1 MNAPIKILS
10 LSVVIALS
18 GCANLEPL
26 FSVPKAPVAGSI
38 VNQSKEKAQPISL
51 KAWQDF
57 FPNENAR
64 TLIALA
70 LKNNRDLHIAAANVA
85 EVEGLYQIQRQAKVP
100 DISAN
105 GSGTTTRNSTNL
117 SGNDNISR
125 SYTASI
131 GLASYEL
138 DFWGRVRNLSDAAL
152 ANYFS
157 TLEAQRASQLSVIA
171 STANA
176 YSDWLAAKGNLD
188 LAKKTLESRE
198 KSYDLIKLRESVG
211 IASTLDLAQAEV
223 AKVTVEAQQA
233 QAVRSLSAAKAALEL
248 LVGTSIN
255 EVVNAETIDPRLAF
269 DFEIPENLDS
279 NIILSRPDIIAAEE
293 ELRASNAN
301 IGAARAAF
309 FPSITLMGSA
319 GFASGDLN
327 QLFSSDAKTWTFVP
341 SISIPIF
348 GNANR
353 ANLEVAKARQ
363 AKEVAQYE
371 KAIQTAFSEIYV
383 NLIARKARGVEIDA
397 NKRLVKAQQKRL
409 TLAQARYDA
418 GLSNYLEVLEA
429 KENLFGAQQALL
441 ESERGEAESI
451 IQLYSALG
459 GGDSLQGSFR
469 ERAEK

>member
-1 MNAPIKILS
+1 M
-10 LSVVIALS
+10 
-18 GCANLEPL
+18 
-26 FSVPKAPVAGSI
+26 
-38 VNQSKEKAQPISL
+38 
-51 KAWQDF
+51 
-57 FPNENAR
+57 
-64 TLIALA
+64 
-70 LKNNRDLHIAAANVA
+70 
-85 EVEGLYQIQRQAKVP
+85 
-100 DISAN
+100 
-105 GSGTTTRNSTNL
+105 
-117 SGNDNISR
+117 
-125 SYTASI
+125 
-131 GLASYEL
+131 
-138 DFWGRVRNLSDAAL
+138 
-152 ANYFS
+152 
-157 TLEAQRASQLSVIA
+157 
-171 STANA
+171 
-176 YSDWLAAKGNLD
+176 
-188 LAKKTLESRE
+188 
-198 KSYDLIKLRESVG
+198 
-211 IASTLDLAQAEV
+211 
-223 AKVTVEAQQA
+223 TVEAQQA

-255 EVVNAETIDPRLAF
+255 EVVNTETIEPRLAF
-269 DFEIPENLDS
+269 DFEIPESLDS
-279 NIILSRPDIIAAEE
+279 NIILSRPDIMAAEE

-327 QLFSSDAKTWTFVP
+327 QLFSSDARTWTFVP

-353 ANLEVAKARQ
+353 ANLDVAKARQ
-363 AKEVAQYE
+363 AREVAQYE

-418 GLSNYLEVLEA
+418 GLSNYIEVLDA
-429 KENLFGAQQALL
+429 KENLFSSQQSLL
-441 ESERGEAESI
+441 EAERGEAESI